1 MSCPQCL
8 AGDHNLCST
17 VQATMIGRFGGF
29 ADRVRCD
36 WLWATPL
43 PDAIAD
49 ASAGPLFCGG
59 ITVFNPI
66 VQCGVQPTQ
75 RVGVV
80 GIGGLGH
87 MALQFLNKWGCEV
100 TAFTSSDSKRDEA
113 VKFGAHHVTNSRD
126 SAQLQKLAGSL
137 DFILVTANATLD
149 WPAMINA
156 LAPRGRLHFVGAVLE
171 PVPVAV
177 FSLLNGQ
184 KTVSGSPLGSPAT
197 TTKMLEFCARHSIAP
212 TTELYPMSR
221 INEALDRLRAG
232 NIMARQR
239 MILLY
244 DISARERGLV
254 LGTSNKTE
262 FMLGYGTL
270 FGDMASAINPLG
282 DLYKTQ
288 VWQLAAAL
296 GVPAGIVEKKPTA
309 DLWSGQT
316 DEGEFGF
323 SYGDVDRLLFAMIDE
338 RRSGL
343 ELEAMGFDGRFV
355 RTVQT
360 MIKRSQFKRRPPVV
374 AKVSHRTVNVDF
386 RYARDWGI

>member
-1 MSCPQCL
+1 METSGPQSDLSLNTAVVRTILEKFLLDETRNAGFSRGVIGLSGGVDSAVTAYLAAGALGRENVRAVLMPYKTSSRESLADAQLVLDALGIPSETVDISPMVDPCL
-8 AGDHNLCST
+8 A
-17 VQATMIGRFGGF
+17 
-29 ADRVRCD
+29 
-36 WLWATPL
+36 
-43 PDAIAD
+43 
-49 ASAGPLFCGG
+49 
-59 ITVFNPI
+59 
-66 VQCGVQPTQ
+66 
-75 RVGVV
+75 
-80 GIGGLGH
+80 
-87 MALQFLNKWGCEV
+87 AL
-100 TAFTSSDSKRDEA
+100 
-113 VKFGAHHVTNSRD
+113 
-126 SAQLQKLAGSL
+126 
-137 DFILVTANATLD
+137 
-149 WPAMINA
+149 
-156 LAPRGRLHFVGAVLE
+156 
-171 PVPVAV
+171 
-177 FSLLNGQ
+177 
-184 KTVSGSPLGSPAT
+184 
-197 TTKMLEFCARHSIAP
+197 
-212 TTELYPMSR
+212 R
-221 INEALDRLRAG
+221 IDDRLRAG

>member
-1 MSCPQCL
+1 METSGPQSDLSLNTTVVRTLLEKFLLDETRNAGFSRGVIGLSGGVDSAVTAYLAAGALGRDNVRAVLMPYKTSSRESLADAQLVLDALGIPSETVDISPMVDPCL
-8 AGDHNLCST
+8 A
-17 VQATMIGRFGGF
+17 
-29 ADRVRCD
+29 
-36 WLWATPL
+36 
-43 PDAIAD
+43 
-49 ASAGPLFCGG
+49 
-59 ITVFNPI
+59 
-66 VQCGVQPTQ
+66 
-75 RVGVV
+75 
-80 GIGGLGH
+80 
-87 MALQFLNKWGCEV
+87 AL
-100 TAFTSSDSKRDEA
+100 
-113 VKFGAHHVTNSRD
+113 
-126 SAQLQKLAGSL
+126 
-137 DFILVTANATLD
+137 
-149 WPAMINA
+149 
-156 LAPRGRLHFVGAVLE
+156 
-171 PVPVAV
+171 
-177 FSLLNGQ
+177 
-184 KTVSGSPLGSPAT
+184 
-197 TTKMLEFCARHSIAP
+197 
-212 TTELYPMSR
+212 R
-221 INEALDRLRAG
+221 IDDRLRAG

-316 DEGEFGF
+316 DEGELGF